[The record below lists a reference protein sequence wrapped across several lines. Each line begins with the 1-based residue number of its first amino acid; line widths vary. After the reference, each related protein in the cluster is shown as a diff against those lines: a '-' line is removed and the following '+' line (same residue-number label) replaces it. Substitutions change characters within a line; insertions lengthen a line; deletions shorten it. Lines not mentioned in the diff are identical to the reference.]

1 MVGKLLVRGMLAGV
15 VAGLVTFGFA
25 KIAGEP
31 RVDQAISFE
40 SHEAAAR
47 GEAPE
52 PELVSRATQAGL
64 GLATGVVSYGAAF
77 GGLFALT
84 FAYAYGRAGRSGARA
99 LSASLAVAAFIA
111 LSVVPNLK
119 YPANPPSVGDP
130 DTIGYRTGLYFLM
143 IAVSLATMVLSL
155 QIRRFALTRLGA
167 WNASIVAGAV
177 FVVVIAAVEI
187 ALPAINEV
195 PSAFPA
201 SLLWQFRLAA
211 LGMQAILWTTIG
223 LLFGALV
230 ERCLPSTHDLA
241 AQARLARG
249 FMADGRA

>member
-223 LLFGALV
+223 LLFGALA

-241 AQARLARG
+241 AQARLARS